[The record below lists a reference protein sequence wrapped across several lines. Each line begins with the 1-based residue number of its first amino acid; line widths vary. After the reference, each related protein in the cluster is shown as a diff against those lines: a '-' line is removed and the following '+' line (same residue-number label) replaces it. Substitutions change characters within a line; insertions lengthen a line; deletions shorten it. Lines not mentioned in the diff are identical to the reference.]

1 MVEDVDG
8 TVAADS
14 PDSSVGVP
22 EEPVG
27 DGYTIKVDGVE
38 EQVSLDELRDGYQR
52 QSDYTR
58 KTQELA
64 SERGRLQ
71 QAEAIVNSLEA
82 DPAGT
87 LEALGNAFGVER
99 TTGVS
104 PDPVDPWDEP
114 DPSEQ
119 RIANLEARL
128 EQQDR
133 VHRRQQVEK
142 QVERLKGTHGDFD
155 APALYQHALTH
166 KIGNLEAALAHM
178 RYDTVTA
185 KVSKLEQDQE
195 RTDAKRGASVVEP
208 SGSKQAGS
216 TSEPVKAV
224 SSIREAF
231 MDAKRSLSS

>member
-133 VHRRQQVEK
+133 LHRRQQVEK
-142 QVERLKGTHGDFD
+142 QVEQLKGTHGDFD